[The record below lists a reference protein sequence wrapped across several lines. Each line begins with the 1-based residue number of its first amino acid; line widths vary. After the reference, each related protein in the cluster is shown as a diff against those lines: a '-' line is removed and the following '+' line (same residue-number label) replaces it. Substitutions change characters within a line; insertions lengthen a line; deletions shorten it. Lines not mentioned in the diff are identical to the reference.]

1 MDYKNQID
9 SATNKV
15 KELTPSVVVI
25 ARLMKVNP
33 ADLAVAL
40 YDDEA
45 NATFQVDMV
54 ASAIKA
60 AIKKSQEAAKANK

>member
-25 ARLMKVNP
+25 ARLMKVSP

-60 AIKKSQEAAKANK
+60 AIKKSQEAVKANK